1 MADIEASFEE
11 RYTKMKTLAIKLKK
25 KVDEQVMNY
34 SFLVEILKLT
44 ISETIFTKK

>member
-25 KVDEQVMNY
+25 KAEEQV
-34 SFLVEILKLT
+34 
-44 ISETIFTKK
+44 